1 MTTIDLAQLQHK
13 IQRSQAY
20 LLSLQHPDGYW
31 WATLES
37 NVTMTA
43 ELVLLYA
50 IWGITERLP
59 LQKIKT
65 YILNQQREHGGW
77 ELYYDDGGDLNCTI
91 EAYMALRLLGCSPDE
106 PALQKAKKVILSR
119 GGVTRAR
126 IFTKLNLA
134 LIGCYEWQGLPS
146 LPAWLML
153 LPGGGIF
160 SIYEMSSW
168 ARSSTVPLIIVFD
181 QKPVY
186 PQGFTL
192 DELYVEPPHE
202 RRYELPQ
209 KGDWTDVFVWLDQGF
224 KLAET
229 WNVMPLRKEGLIE
242 AEKWILQRQE
252 ETGDWGGIQP
262 AMVNSLLALRCLNYS
277 LDEPAV
283 VRGLRAVEK
292 FCVASETEYWMQPC
306 VSPVWDTALT
316 VRALVDSGLAPDH
329 PALVK
334 AGTWLLQKQI
344 LNTYG
349 DWAVKNPYARP
360 GGWAF
365 EFDNRYY
372 PDVDDTAVVVMAL
385 AQIKLPNE
393 GEKWQAIR
401 RAVDWIVSMQCKNG
415 SWGAFDKDNDQ
426 DWLNLVPYGDLKAM
440 IDPGTADVTARVL
453 EMARYPGVSL
463 PLAVKQRAMQYLLD
477 AQEPTGSWFGRWGVN
492 YIYGTSGVLAALWDE
507 AQAESAK
514 KRAVTWLVAHQ
525 NPDGG
530 WGETCRSYQDAS
542 LQGQGASTVSQTA
555 WAVLG
560 LMAAAPP
567 EEPAL
572 ERGIDY
578 LLGQQKADGS
588 WQETWFTGTGFPQ
601 HFYLRYNLYY
611 QHFPLMAL
619 GRYYQRVAR
628 PLAIPLVAQNVPQWT
643 AEEQNWGR
651 E

>member
-1 MTTIDLAQLQHK
+1 MTTVDLGKLKQT
-13 IQRSQAY
+13 IRRSQDY
-20 LLSLQHPDGYW
+20 LLALQHPDGYW

-43 ELVLLYA
+43 ELLLLYT

-59 LQKIKT
+59 LDKIKT
-65 YILNQQREHGGW
+65 YILNQQRQHGGW

-91 EAYMALRLLGCSPDE
+91 EAYMALRLLGCRPDE
-106 PALQKAKKVILSR
+106 PALQKAKNLILLR

-134 LIGCYEWQGLPS
+134 LIGCYDWRGLPS
-146 LPAWLML
+146 LPPWLML
-153 LPGGGIF
+153 LPGGGLF

-168 ARSSTVPLIIVFD
+168 ARSSTVPLIMVFD
-181 QKPVY
+181 KKPVY
-186 PQGFTL
+186 TQGFNL
-192 DELYVEPPHE
+192 DELYVKSPGE
-202 RRYELPQ
+202 RLYKLPQ
-209 KGDWTDVFVWLDQGF
+209 KGDWTDVFIWLDQGF
-224 KLAET
+224 KLAEIWQVT
-229 WNVMPLRKEGLIE
+229 PFRNEGLIA
-242 AEKWILQRQE
+242 AEKWLLQRQE

-262 AMVNSLLALRCLNYS
+262 AMVNSLLALRCLDYA

-292 FCVASETEYWMQPC
+292 FCVETETEYWMQPC
-306 VSPVWDTALT
+306 VSPVWDTALV

-329 PALVK
+329 PALVR
-334 AGTWLLQKQI
+334 AGEWLLQQQI

-349 DWAVKNPYARP
+349 DWAVKNPQARP

-385 AQIKLPNE
+385 AQIRLPNE
-393 GEKWQAIR
+393 GEKHQAIQ
-401 RAVDWIVSMQCKNG
+401 RAVDWIVSMQCRDG

-426 DWLNLVPYGDLKAM
+426 EWLNFLPYGDLRAM

-453 EMARYPGVSL
+453 EMAHYPGVTL
-463 PLAVKQRAMQYLLD
+463 PGEVQQRGMDYLLQ
-477 AQEPTGSWFGRWGVN
+477 AQEATGSWFGRWGVN
-492 YIYGTSGVLAALWDE
+492 YIYGTSGVLAALRGE
-507 AQAESAK
+507 ASAELAQQRGK
-514 KRAVTWLVAHQ
+514 TWLLAHQ

-530 WGETCRSYQDAS
+530 WGETCRSYQDPS

-555 WAVLG
+555 WGVLG
-560 LMAAAPP
+560 LLAGGAGESP
-567 EEPAL
+567 EL

-578 LLGQQKADGS
+578 LLAQQKSDGS
-588 WQETWFTGTGFPQ
+588 WSETLFTGTGFPQ

-619 GRYYQRVAR
+619 GRYCQQVAM
-628 PLAIPLVAQNVPQWT
+628 PLEIPLVTQGLPEPVVLEANL
-643 AEEQNWGR
+643 GR

>member
-1 MTTIDLAQLQHK
+1 MTSVDFDKLKQTIH
-13 IQRSQAY
+13 RSQAY

-50 IWGITERLP
+50 IWGISERLP
-59 LQKIKT
+59 LDKIKT
-65 YILNQQREHGGW
+65 YILHQQREHGGW

-91 EAYMALRLLGCSPDE
+91 EAYMALRLLGCRPDE
-106 PALQKAKKVILSR
+106 PALAKAKTMILER

-134 LIGCYEWQGLPS
+134 LIGCYDWQGLPS
-146 LPAWLML
+146 LPSWLML
-153 LPGGGIF
+153 LPAGGLF

-181 QKPVY
+181 KKPVY
-186 PQGFTL
+186 PQGFNL
-192 DELYVEPPHE
+192 DELYLESPQE

-209 KGDWTDVFVWLDQGF
+209 KGDWTDIFIWLDQGF

-229 WNVMPLRKEGLIE
+229 WQMTPLRTEGLRE

-262 AMVNSLLALRCLNYS
+262 AMVNSLLALRCLDYP

-292 FCVASETEYWMQPC
+292 FCVETETEYWMQPC
-306 VSPVWDTALT
+306 VSPVWDTALA

-334 AGTWLLQKQI
+334 AGEWLLQKQI

-349 DWAVKNPYARP
+349 DWAVKNPHARP

-385 AQIKLPNE
+385 AQISLPNE
-393 GEKWQAIR
+393 GEKQQAIQ
-401 RAVDWIVSMQCKNG
+401 RAVDWVVSMQCRNG
-415 SWGAFDKDNDQ
+415 AWGAFDRDNDQ

-453 EMARYPGVSL
+453 EMARYPGVTL
-463 PLAVKQRAMQYLLD
+463 PPPVQQRAVTYLLQ
-477 AQEPTGSWFGRWGVN
+477 AQEVTGSWFGRWGVN
-492 YIYGTSGVLAALWDE
+492 YVYGTSGVLAALR
-507 AQAESAK
+507 AEPAAALAK
-514 KRAVTWLVAHQ
+514 QRGATWLLAHQ

-530 WGETCRSYQDAS
+530 WGETCRSYQDPT

-555 WAVLG
+555 WGVLG
-560 LMAAAPP
+560 LLAAGETEAP
-567 EEPAL
+567 AV

-578 LLGQQKADGS
+578 LLAQQKNDGS
-588 WQETWFTGTGFPQ
+588 WQETLFTGTGFPQ

-611 QHFPLMAL
+611 QHFPLLAL
-619 GRYYQRVAR
+619 GRYHQQ
-628 PLAIPLVAQNVPQWT
+628 VAQPLQIPFGVQTVSESVVWERNG
-643 AEEQNWGR
+643 EGE
-651 E
+651 